1 MNWKI
6 RQFEAQDQVGLD
18 GCDFTFT
25 TQKVLS
31 LFKSTRGLHT
41 QWALTEREL
50 EGQYTG
56 NYGLN
61 AEEWAVVRARGEGQ
75 PALLLVAENADVAGA
90 PIALL
95 DAGFDDWNETARIW
109 NLYIDAKHRQ
119 HGLGRALMAR
129 AEVWAGEA
137 AHKARAIVAETQT
150 TNFPAC
156 QFYLACGFELSGIDD
171 HFYSNADRE
180 AKMGIGEVALFW
192 YKAL

>member
-6 RQFEAQDQVGLD
+6 RPFEAQDQTALD
-18 GCDFTFT
+18 ACDFTFT

-31 LFKSTRGLHT
+31 VFKSTHGLHT

-56 NYGLN
+56 NYRLG
-61 AEEWAVVRARGEGQ
+61 ADEWVLLRARGEGQ
-75 PALLLVAENADVAGA
+75 AALLLVVEVDGA

-95 DAGFDDWNETARIW
+95 DAGFEDWNETARIW
-109 NLYIDAKHRQ
+109 NLYIDVKHREQ
-119 HGLGRALMAR
+119 GLGRVLIAR
-129 AEVWAGEA
+129 TEAWARDP
-137 AHKARAIVAETQT
+137 AHKARALVVETQT
-150 TNFPAC
+150 NNFPAC

-171 HFYSNADRE
+171 HFYSNSDRE

-192 YKAL
+192 YKPL